1 MVVLMADFVIG
12 TSDAIQAGILVA
24 LQRLVEAL
32 PYVLLSLVIVFVGY
46 VASVIVSNFVGHL
59 LDRIKL
65 EEVFKKFK
73 VEDALGGMNIS
84 HVLVKLLR
92 WTLIML
98 VLMFALSVLPLPE
111 VTVLF
116 QAALALV
123 PKVFIVVLLMLG
135 AAVLGEWAREVIM
148 EFNKFPMQRSLANI
162 VKFAIVFTGAVIALQ
177 NADVKLDFLTKL
189 VEIVMQGVM
198 IGIALAFGL
207 AFGLGGQKDA
217 QDIIK
222 KFRKKL
228 DF

>member
-1 MVVLMADFVIG
+1 MMADFVIG
-12 TSDAIQAGILVA
+12 TSAAIQAGILVV
-24 LQRLVEAL
+24 LQRLVESL
-32 PYVLLSLVIVFVGY
+32 PYVLLSLAIVFVGY
-46 VASVIVSNFVGHL
+46 VGSVIFSNFVGHL

-98 VLMFALSVLPLPE
+98 VLMFALSVLPIKE
-111 VTVLF
+111 VTIIFEASLN
-116 QAALALV
+116 AV
-123 PKVFIVVLLMLG
+123 PIIFKVILIMLG
-135 AAVLGEWAREVIM
+135 AAILGEWAREVLM
-148 EFNKFPMQRSLANI
+148 EFNKFPMQRSMANI
-162 VKFAIVFTGAVIALQ
+162 IKFAILFTGAVIALQ
-177 NADVKLDFLTKL
+177 NADVKLDFLTEL
-189 VEIVMQGVM
+189 VKIVTSGIMY
-198 IGIALAFGL
+198 GIALAFGL

-222 KFRKKL
+222 KCRKKL